1 MHWGLYQADFA
12 VSYAITYVNQ
22 FGESPESHWSE
33 QVDIKEDVKAVQV
46 SVRHLS
52 ERFCFLNVFSR
63 SLIFIQSS
71 SPTTL
76 PPALNLLRV
85 LMESQRSPTEVSV
98 MKYES
103 DNCLKVCFLQQK
115 AIYVLYRNWR

>member
-1 MHWGLYQADFA
+1 MQHANLLLFFSHTPFKSKQSVRNTQEYK
-12 VSYAITYVNQ
+12 
-22 FGESPESHWSE
+22 SPENHWSE
-33 QVDIKEDVKAVQV
+33 QVDIKKDVKAVQV

-52 ERFCFLNVFSR
+52 ERFCFLDLFSR

-85 LMESQRSPTEVSV
+85 LMKSERSPKEVSAAAV
-98 MKYES
+98 S
-103 DNCLKVCFLQQK
+103 ASAPAF
-115 AIYVLYRNWR
+115 

>member
-1 MHWGLYQADFA
+1 MSSMHWGLYQADFA

-85 LMESQRSPTEVSV
+85 LMESERSPTEVSAAAV
-98 MKYES
+98 S
-103 DNCLKVCFLQQK
+103 VSAPTF
-115 AIYVLYRNWR
+115 